1 MKKAFI
7 ILVLLMA
14 IVGGAG
20 YYYYWDQEQKRLAR
34 EQAVQDS
41 LQRVRELEN
50 ARLEALA
57 KANRDSLAR
66 YAKTHSPAAIMSAA
80 EKIISD
86 EFLSGR
92 NHVGGDNWT
101 ERMNIL
107 REQCDNVMVWNGEIA
122 DSVFRTFSFK
132 SLMGKDSHIE
142 SDSIMR
148 VYYISVD
155 SAWVDVHFNLGEEIP
170 EGQNVILKLHF
181 ISNRWLLDDYVF
193 EYSDGE
199 HVSAASE
206 MYWFVDLFSK
216 KDDEEGDEEEDNDKG
231 KKEGVSK

>member
-14 IVGGAG
+14 IGGGAG
-20 YYYYWDQEQKRLAR
+20 YYYYKDQEQKRLAR
-34 EQAVQDS
+34 EQAVRDS
-41 LQRVRELEN
+41 LQRVQELEN

-80 EKIISD
+80 EKLVSE

-92 NHVGGDNWT
+92 NHVGGNNWT

-107 REQCDNVMVWNGEIA
+107 REQCDNILVWNGEIA
-122 DSVFRTFSFK
+122 DSVFRTFSFN
-132 SLMGKDSHIE
+132 SLMGKDAHIE

-170 EGQNVILKLHF
+170 EGQNVIFKLHF
-181 ISNRWLLDDYVF
+181 ISNRWLIDDFVF

-206 MYWFVDLFSK
+206 MYWFVDMFTT
-216 KDDEEGDEEEDNDKG
+216 KDDDDEDEGDDDDTDK
-231 KKEGVSK
+231 KH